1 MACGLLL
8 TMRINSGGPLTA
20 QNNNTDEREGNGE
33 LFSENGRE
41 GKQRGTLVLPF
52 VSNDVGQNF
61 NPDKSIAVNSL
72 CTRLILTHRNCT
84 RPVFVPYLPFRCFN
98 NYICGVFFNWKTP
111 EEIEKL
117 GIIKI
122 STLLEVAVRCA
133 CFHLNR

>member
-1 MACGLLL
+1 MLYGLGDFAGNLNVACGLLL

-72 CTRLILTHRNCT
+72 CFKFFFYVTRRTFT
-84 RPVFVPYLPFRCFN
+84 RFAFVPYLPFANSSMF
-98 NYICGVFFNWKTP
+98 
-111 EEIEKL
+111 
-117 GIIKI
+117 
-122 STLLEVAVRCA
+122 
-133 CFHLNR
+133 